1 MTENAPQIRLDQFL
15 KFVGAAG
22 TGGEAKFVIQT
33 GEVKVN
39 GQTETRRSH
48 KLANGDVVLVGG
60 RTYTVNL

>member
-1 MTENAPQIRLDQFL
+1 MTDSVPQIRLDQFL
-15 KFVGAAG
+15 KFVGAAS
-22 TGGEAKFVIQT
+22 TGGEAKFVIQA

-48 KLANGDVVLVGG
+48 KLTNGDVVMVGG

>member
-1 MTENAPQIRLDQFL
+1 MTESVPMIRLDQFL
-15 KFVGAAG
+15 KYVGAAG
-22 TGGEAKFVIQT
+22 TGGEAKFVIQS

-60 RTYTVNL
+60 RSYTVSL